1 MERDSAQRHNAGPTD
16 RSPMRTVIYARFSS
30 TLQNARSIEDQIALC
45 RDRCDREGWEVVDV
59 FTDYA
64 ISGAAG
70 INESARPGLNA
81 MLARVEAGGIDQVLA
96 EATDRIARHQGDAFA
111 IRERIT
117 FAGARVFT
125 LSDGEVTEITA
136 TFRGLMD
143 AQFRK
148 DLAAKVKRG
157 QRGTLAQKRHPA
169 GIAYGYRRANRIDAR
184 GELVRGLRE
193 IDEDQAEIV
202 RRIFREFAAGQSPRA
217 IAERLNADGV
227 PPVQPRS
234 GASSYWRASTI
245 YGDRK
250 RKNGILQN
258 RLYIGQL
265 VFNRTRKVN
274 DPRTRKPLIRANP
287 ESEWLVEDVPELR
300 IVDDALWE
308 VVQAM
313 LGAVQ
318 SRAPERSR
326 RPKHMLSG
334 LAVCGVC
341 GGAWTVRGTN
351 RWGVTNWGCSRHREG
366 GETACSNNRIVS
378 ARIMESRVLSG
389 LRRHMLDPELIEIYV
404 REYHLEHTRRAK
416 EWERENARL
425 RKQHREATL
434 KVERLVEAVANGAD
448 EFAEI
453 RDVMSKARAQR
464 DGLADQLTQIEQ
476 LPVVALHPTIVND
489 YRAQVEKLNAAL
501 ADNPE
506 ARLEA
511 IPKLRALIDRVL
523 IFPSADEKG
532 VAIEVTGRLN
542 TMLEL
547 ATGKQVATNYSVSV
561 GAGEGIRTLDPN
573 LGKVVLY
580 P

>member
-1 MERDSAQRHNAGPTD
+1 
-16 RSPMRTVIYARFSS
+16 MRTVIYARFSS
-30 TLQNARSIEDQIALC
+30 TLQNARSTEDQVALC
-45 RDRCDREGWEVVDV
+45 RERCEREGWEVVDV
-59 FTDYA
+59 FTDSA

-70 INESARPGLNA
+70 IDENARPGLNA
-81 MLARVEAGGIDQVLA
+81 MLARVEAGGVDQVLA
-96 EATDRIARHQGDAFA
+96 EATDRLARHQGDALA

-117 FAGARVFT
+117 FMGARVFT

-157 QRGTLAQKRHPA
+157 QKGTIAQKRSAA
-169 GIAYGYRRANRIDAR
+169 GIAYGYRRANKIDER

-193 IDEDQAEIV
+193 IDEDQAEVV
-202 RRIFREFAAGQSPRA
+202 RRIFREFASGLSPRA

-227 PPVQPRS
+227 PAVQPRS
-234 GASSYWRASTI
+234 GGSSFWRGSTI

-258 RLYIGQL
+258 RLYIGKL
-265 VFNRTRKVN
+265 VFNRTRKVY

-287 ESEWLVEDVPELR
+287 ESEWLIEDVPELR

-308 VVQAM
+308 AVQAM
-313 LGAVQ
+313 LGRVQ
-318 SRAPERSR
+318 SRSPERAR

-334 LAVCGVC
+334 LATCGVC
-341 GGAWTVRGTN
+341 GGAWTVRQRN
-351 RWGVTNWGCSRHREG
+351 RWGVTSWGCSRHREG
-366 GETACSNNRIVS
+366 GASACSNNRIIS
-378 ARIMESRVLSG
+378 ARIMEARVLSG
-389 LRRHMLDPELIEIYV
+389 LQRQMLDPELIEVYV
-404 REYHLEHTRRAK
+404 REYHNEHARRAK
-416 EWERENARL
+416 ELGRESERLKKR
-425 RKQHREATL
+425 HREATA
-434 KVERLVEAVANGAD
+434 KVERLVEAVADGAD
-448 EFAEI
+448 EFVEI
-453 RDVMSKARAQR
+453 RDVLAKARAER
-464 DGLADQLTQIEQ
+464 DALADQLVQIEQ
-476 LPVVALHPTIVND
+476 LPVVALHPTVVAD
-489 YRAQVEKLNAAL
+489 YRAQVAKLNAAL
-501 ADNPE
+501 AENPE

-523 IFPSADEKG
+523 IFPAEDSPKG
-532 VAIEVTGRLN
+532 VSIEVTGRLN
-542 TMLEL
+542 SMLAL
-547 ATGKQVATNYSVSV
+547 AAGKRVTANYSVSV